1 MLKLV
6 FCQHHPIPFN
16 HVCLGGPLED
26 PMEKDGKREKGNT
39 HVHVHKH
46 VQIVDGKE
54 QVHDTVLRFLFFF
67 GLE

>member
-1 MLKLV
+1 
-6 FCQHHPIPFN
+6 
-16 HVCLGGPLED
+16 
-26 PMEKDGKREKGNT
+26 MEKDGKREKGNT
-39 HVHVHKH
+39 HVHKH

>member
-1 MLKLV
+1 
-6 FCQHHPIPFN
+6 
-16 HVCLGGPLED
+16 
-26 PMEKDGKREKGNT
+26 MEKDGKREKGNT